1 MAVYGYGR
9 VSTTA
14 QSTEGVSLEV
24 QQREITGYAAMRG
37 WTTPTIYVEAG
48 ISGSVPLAERPEGG
62 KMWRALVEGDI
73 IIASRL
79 DRMFRSA
86 VDALQTVERLKKIG
100 VSLILID
107 LGGDISGN
115 GLSKLFLTVAAAFAE
130 AERDRIRERVATVK
144 RDQRAQGRYL
154 GGKVPFGY
162 QVSESGDLVKT
173 AAQHPMIEYAIGL
186 KMQGKTIRE
195 IQAAL
200 AEKGARLSVGG
211 VHKLLKR
218 ETA

>member
-1 MAVYGYGR
+1 MAIYGYGR
-9 VSTTA
+9 VSTTI
-14 QSTEGVSLEV
+14 QFTEGVSLEV
-24 QQREITGYAAMRG
+24 QQREIAGYAAMRG
-37 WTTPTIYVEAG
+37 WATPTVFVEAG
-48 ISGSVPLAERPEGG
+48 ISGSVPLTERPEGR
-62 KMWRALVEGDI
+62 KMWDALVQGDT

-86 VDALQTVERLKKIG
+86 VDALQTVERLKKMG

-115 GLSKLFLTVAAAFAE
+115 GLSKLFLTVAAAFSE
-130 AERDRIRERVATVK
+130 AERDRIRERVAAVK

-162 QVSESGDLVKT
+162 RVGESGNLVKV
-173 AAQHPMIEYAIGL
+173 AAQHPMIEYAVGL
-186 KMQGKTIRE
+186 QMMGKTVRE

-200 AEKGARLSVGG
+200 AEKGAKLSIGG

-218 ETA
+218 EKS